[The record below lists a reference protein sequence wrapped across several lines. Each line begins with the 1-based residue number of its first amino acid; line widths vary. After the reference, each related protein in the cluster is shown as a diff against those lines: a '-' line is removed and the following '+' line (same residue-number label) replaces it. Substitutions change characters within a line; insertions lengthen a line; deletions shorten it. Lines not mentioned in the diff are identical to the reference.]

1 MSLRRHN
8 TDGGIDMALCRTM
21 MLIAAM
27 SLAAG
32 SAMTGC
38 RAVTHADPPTFP
50 DLTNYT
56 PVNIGDYAIE
66 IPNPGRGSSSEVF
79 FLTPDGNACTL
90 VNSGAECT
98 GNNFPGIPAVSQD
111 PPRGLAGVNGI
122 RTDTGLQPT
131 NAPVA
136 GADNTVMGHPIRP
149 LPPLHSIALN
159 GAICGVDNAGSTACK
174 DAQGRGF
181 LISPQQGT
189 VWLPHV

>member
-1 MSLRRHN
+1 MALRR
-8 TDGGIDMALCRTM
+8 TTT
-21 MLIAAM
+21 LIAAM
-27 SLAAG
+27 SLAAI

-38 RAVTHADPPTFP
+38 RTVTHADPPTFP
-50 DLTNYT
+50 NLTNYA
-56 PVNIGDYAIE
+56 PVSIGDYAIE

-98 GNNFPGIPAVSQD
+98 GNNFPGIPAVPQD
-111 PPRGLAGVNGI
+111 PARGLVGVNGI
-122 RTDTGLQPT
+122 RTDIGLQPT

-136 GADNTVMGHPIRP
+136 AADNTVMGHPIRP
-149 LPPLHSIALN
+149 LPPLHSIAFN
-159 GAICGVDNAGSTACK
+159 GAICGVDNAGTTACK